1 VRATNVP
8 LGYYESVLGRDARGR
23 KRLYGFRYVGFLPYA
38 HCPQAMGGVECNPCE
53 TADLYGLVFENDTM
67 VFRRL
72 SAIQDTDPT
81 AQSQF
86 SSSLSQ
92 SPKPPAQS
100 KVTRTISYSPNGEL
114 ASGEVQIVDEFSI
127 PTPVDNKIYLPLPEL
142 GNLPK
147 RPAGSESVLPDKK

>member
-1 VRATNVP
+1 
-8 LGYYESVLGRDARGR
+8 
-23 KRLYGFRYVGFLPYA
+23 
-38 HCPQAMGGVECNPCE
+38 
-53 TADLYGLVFENDTM
+53 
-67 VFRRL
+67 
-72 SAIQDTDPT
+72 
-81 AQSQF
+81 
-86 SSSLSQ
+86 LSQ